1 MSSGTRANRKAVRKY
16 PATDRDAGRGR
27 ENKTEYL
34 YEYGILGNITKIAED
49 GKTYGRVIIMI
60 MTGNSV
66 LCAK

>member
-49 GKTYGRVIIMI
+49 GKTYIIMI